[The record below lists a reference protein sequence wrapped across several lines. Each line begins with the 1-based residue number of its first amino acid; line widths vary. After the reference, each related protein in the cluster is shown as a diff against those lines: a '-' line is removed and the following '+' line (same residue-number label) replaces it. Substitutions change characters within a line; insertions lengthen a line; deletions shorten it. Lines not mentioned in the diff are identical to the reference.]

1 VRQGPRPGADRD
13 ERGAGARQRH
23 VQQRHLRR
31 ALADQLQ
38 PGRQH
43 AVALRPGA
51 ASQLMST
58 SHHARFSQHRR
69 ESRLCRFW
77 LQLTVLVQT
86 PTEAA
91 QRHGQPLCSL
101 TARPTS
107 PRQGRAG
114 AAVQVGA
121 PPRGKAAGAHH
132 QRRAGPCKSP
142 LRQRPSGAAA
152 APRSAG
158 TRLRSFRSTIH
169 GGGVKAGS
177 FALRCS
183 AERAPVRPRQSAG
196 SCGRAGRASSSAPAH
211 TAELMRRAA
220 THAAVHRSSSKE
232 RTP

>member
-1 VRQGPRPGADRD
+1 MRQGPRPGADRD

-38 PGRQH
+38 PGCQH

-51 ASQLMST
+51 ASQLTST

-77 LQLTVLVQT
+77 LQLTVLVRT

-114 AAVQVGA
+114 AAVQEGRRGGGRQRGRTVKGELDLVRVRHAKGLRVRQLHRGLPA
-121 PPRGKAAGAHH
+121 PAYAASVQHTWRWRKGRHFCA
-132 QRRAGPCKSP
+132 P
-142 LRQRPSGAAA
+142 LR
-152 APRSAG
+152 
-158 TRLRSFRSTIH
+158 
-169 GGGVKAGS
+169 
-177 FALRCS
+177 C
-183 AERAPVRPRQSAG
+183 
-196 SCGRAGRASSSAPAH
+196 
-211 TAELMRRAA
+211 
-220 THAAVHRSSSKE
+220 
-232 RTP
+232 